1 MKEWQIMN
9 LNRLPLLALIFLA
22 PPAWSFDLTLKNSP
36 VQVFFSPRGGCTEA
50 IVATVGAA
58 RKSILVQAYTFTS
71 APIAGALKAAHDRGV
86 DVRILLDKS
95 QETEHYSSETFL
107 LHAAIPTWIDRVH
120 AIAHNKVMVIDG
132 ETVITGS
139 FNFTKAAEEHNAEN
153 LMVIK
158 DHNLAALYADNWES
172 HRQHSQ
178 ACPVAAP

>member
-120 AIAHNKVMVIDG
+120 AIAHNKVMASRRLVNLSTS
-132 ETVITGS
+132 EV
-139 FNFTKAAEEHNAEN
+139 EN
-153 LMVIK
+153 G
-158 DHNLAALYADNWES
+158 
-172 HRQHSQ
+172 
-178 ACPVAAP
+178 